1 MQVLRKAG
9 LRGALRRLD
18 RRLLGMRWLQ
28 GSELRMAEGTNAPSK
43 GGILAAADRIRP
55 YANRTPVMTSRTLDE
70 MLGAKIYFKC
80 ENLQRVGAFKFR
92 GACNAVFSLSDDDA
106 RKGVATHS
114 SGNHAAAL
122 ALAARLRGIRAHVV
136 MPSNSPKVKV
146 DAVRGYG
153 AEITF
158 CVPTLEARE
167 STLAQVVQATG
178 AHVVH
183 PYDDVRVIAGQATAA
198 MELLEEDPGLDVL
211 IAPVGGGGLLSGTS
225 LSAKFFSSGTSVFGA
240 EPSGAD
246 DAFRSFEARKLI
258 IQTDPRT
265 IADGLRTSL
274 SPRTFKIILE
284 NVAGIATVGDE
295 KIVEA
300 MKYHFERMKIVV
312 EPSGSVP
319 LGALLEGKLDV
330 AGKRVGV
337 IISGGNVEP
346 KLFSEWTSR

>member
-1 MQVLRKAG
+1 MPGTDAPTKEDIL
-9 LRGALRRLD
+9 GAV
-18 RRLLGMRWLQ
+18 
-28 GSELRMAEGTNAPSK
+28 E
-43 GGILAAADRIRP
+43 RIKP

-70 MLGAKIYFKC
+70 RLGAKVFFKC

-92 GACNAVFSLSDDDA
+92 GACNAVFSLSDADA

-146 DAVRGYG
+146 DAVKGYG

-167 STLAQVVQATG
+167 TTLAQVVAATG
-178 AHVVH
+178 CHVVH

-198 MELLEEDPGLDVL
+198 KELLEDVPGIEIL
-211 IAPVGGGGLLSGTS
+211 ISPVGGGGLLSGTS
-225 LSAKFFSSGTSVFGA
+225 LSAKHFSHGARVFGA

-246 DAFRSFEARKLI
+246 DAFRSFEAGKLI
-258 IQTDPRT
+258 GQTDPRT

-274 SPRTFKIILE
+274 SPRTFKIIRE
-284 NVAGIATVGDE
+284 NVEGITTVSE
-295 KIVEA
+295 ERIVDA
-300 MKYHFERMKIVV
+300 MRYHFERMKMVV
-312 EPSGSVP
+312 EPSGAVP
-319 LGALLEGKLDV
+319 LGALLGGRLDIS
-330 AGKRVGV
+330 GKRVGV
-337 IISGGNVEP
+337 IVSGGNVEP
-346 KLFSEWTSR
+346 AALARAIG